1 MKLYTTIFAVL
12 AFLVSACTDA
22 KQQQKDALQEVLKI
36 HDEAMAKSEQA
47 IKGKMLL
54 DSLAKANS
62 NLKNTDINKVVSDL
76 STADAAMEDWMHQF
90 NADNTGKSHE
100 QIMQYLNDQHKKVA
114 DINDRLKS
122 AIEQSEKFIST
133 HKK

>member
-1 MKLYTTIFAVL
+1 MKLYAIIAA
-12 AFLVSACTDA
+12 AFLLLTACTDSK
-22 KQQQKDALQEVLKI
+22 KQEKDALEQVIKI
-36 HDEAMAKSEQA
+36 HDEAMAKSEQV
-47 IKGKMLL
+47 IKDKMLL

-100 QIMQYLNDQHKKVA
+100 QIMQYLNDQHKKVT
-114 DINDRLKS
+114 DVNDRLKS
-122 AIEQSEKFIST
+122 AIEQSEQFIST

>member
-1 MKLYTTIFAVL
+1 MKLYAIIST
-12 AFLVSACTDA
+12 AFLLLTACTDSK
-22 KQQQKDALQEVLKI
+22 KQEKDELEQVIKI

-62 NLKNTDINKVVSDL
+62 NLKNTDINKIVSDL

-114 DINDRLKS
+114 DVNDRLKS